1 MATVMDIG
9 LLSYFSV
16 IYPVILVWAI
26 VFAML
31 QKTGAIGKSMG
42 INATVA
48 VAISLMTL
56 LSQSLL
62 DMINFIVPWFA
73 VVIIFLVLLVL
84 VFMTMGAKE
93 ADLAS
98 AVKDKAVYWTLVG
111 IALIIVGAGVGKVLG
126 QSFTEASFQ
135 GGSNSVIQ
143 ANNGT
148 IPPSAINEGGYI
160 STATPSFEQNI
171 YGILFHPKVLG
182 LIVLFAVVI
191 FAVAFLTAG

>member
-1 MATVMDIG
+1 M
-9 LLSYFSV
+9 
-16 IYPVILVWAI
+16 
-26 VFAML
+26 
-31 QKTGAIGKSMG
+31 
-42 INATVA
+42 
-48 VAISLMTL
+48 
-56 LSQSLL
+56 
-62 DMINFIVPWFA
+62 VPWFA

-84 VFMTMGAKE
+84 VFMSLGAKE

-98 AVKDKAVYWTLVG
+98 AVKDKAVYWTLIG

-135 GGSNSVIQ
+135 GGSSSATATQIG
-143 ANNGT
+143 NGT
-148 IPPSAINEGGYI
+148 IPPSSINEGGYI
-160 STATPSFEQNI
+160 NTATPSFEQNI